1 MTDLSKSEFLEAV
14 SKALEEDGTLNRIR
28 SIMRAEVLR
37 VVSEGKVPQCDV
49 PENRTVSKLRET
61 EAGKLCLSLVCD
73 LFDRY
78 ELKCT
83 RSVFASELGLAE
95 DALKTDRQLR
105 TKLSL
110 PEGDDAAVMYLLV
123 TKNLNLNLNTCQAKS
138 TNGERASQTIDSGR
152 SRIGER
158 GKYSIEEVNNERD
171 KPKLASDFPDLGR
184 PRHSVL
190 SDRKQLGDVLES
202 LKILSSGSNTGNS
215 DGTDEEIKEEISA
228 GADGAT
234 AQSSNESE
242 LHLSF

>member
-1 MTDLSKSEFLEAV
+1 
-14 SKALEEDGTLNRIR
+14 
-28 SIMRAEVLR
+28 MRAEVLR

-49 PENRTVSKLRET
+49 PENHTVSKLRET
-61 EAGKLCLSLVCD
+61 EAGKLCLSLVRD

-78 ELKCT
+78 GLKCT

-95 DALKTDRQLR
+95 DALDTDRQLR

-110 PEGDDAAVMYLLV
+110 PESDDAAVMYLLV
-123 TKNLNLNLNTCQAKS
+123 TKNLNSNTSQAKFS
-138 TNGERASQTIDSGR
+138 NGERGSRIIDTGR
-152 SRIGER
+152 SRIGEFAKIQKSHAPLQCR
-158 GKYSIEEVNNERD
+158 YSAEEVDNEKD
-171 KPKLASDFPDLGR
+171 KPKLASDFPDLER
-184 PRHSVL
+184 PRHSAL

-202 LKILSSGSNTGNS
+202 LKILSSGSNTANS

-228 GADGAT
+228 GADGAN